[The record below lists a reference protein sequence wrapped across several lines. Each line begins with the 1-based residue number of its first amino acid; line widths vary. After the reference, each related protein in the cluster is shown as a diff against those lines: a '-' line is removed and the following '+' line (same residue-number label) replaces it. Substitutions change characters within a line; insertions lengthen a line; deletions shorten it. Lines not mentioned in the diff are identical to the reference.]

1 MGMCTA
7 SRACVCCVRV
17 RAHASVHVPVR
28 MARGLP
34 HLLLDDLGRSHHE
47 LVPLTPHVLDEHGQ
61 VEQPAPRD
69 LHGVGVDGVLH
80 LEGHVGLQLL
90 RVLYV
95 PVSLDLLGAGAGT
108 RATVR

>member
-1 MGMCTA
+1 MP
-7 SRACVCCVRV
+7 
-17 RAHASVHVPVR
+17 VHVR
-28 MARGLP
+28 MRAARGLP
-34 HLLLDDLGRSHHE
+34 RLLLDDLGRSHHE